1 MKNKSG
7 KKTMKR
13 LFEYIGRY
21 IPFMVLVLIFAALSV
36 VFSLSIPVL
45 TGKAVDL
52 MTPGTG
58 NIDMDAVIKAA
69 GKVGIAALIS
79 AFFQYLMSRLG
90 NHITYNVVR
99 DIRNDAMKKIQ
110 ELSISYLDSHR
121 AGDILSR
128 MISDA
133 DTLKSMTCSEVLSR
147 SD

>member
-52 MTPGTG
+52 MTPGAG

-69 GKVGIAALIS
+69 
-79 AFFQYLMSRLG
+79 
-90 NHITYNVVR
+90 
-99 DIRNDAMKKIQ
+99 
-110 ELSISYLDSHR
+110 ESHNLQC
-121 AGDILSR
+121 G
-128 MISDA
+128 
-133 DTLKSMTCSEVLSR
+133 T
-147 SD
+147 